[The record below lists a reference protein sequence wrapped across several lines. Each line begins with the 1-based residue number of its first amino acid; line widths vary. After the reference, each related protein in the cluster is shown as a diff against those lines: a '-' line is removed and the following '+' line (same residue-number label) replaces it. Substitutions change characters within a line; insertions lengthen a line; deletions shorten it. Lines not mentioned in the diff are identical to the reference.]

1 MKRLF
6 ALVLALCLLA
16 GCTAGPS
23 SSTEEP
29 ESSSS
34 QSSSLPEEEPES
46 TPESEPESSTAQNSS
61 APSQP
66 AVTLAWWQ
74 EELSNEKL
82 IATPDP
88 VLGFAPCG
96 TPAGTYWVYDDTR
109 KVSWSGDGLFA
120 RSSDTAE
127 TAPVA
132 LILDSAVETEDIGQ
146 PVMTD
151 TFFEIVGKDDTKLT
165 GRLYE
170 KGVELTRSLPGQ
182 GYGDSVKL
190 RLSDA
195 DLTTLKNN
203 LTQSEAGT
211 DEWGWYYPSW
221 LTMMRE
227 SRAQTITFRA
237 TTGEENT
244 YDTVSNPWPYYVF
257 DDVAQWVGSG
267 GTFTDQTSLPDSS
280 QVTITFNNGLVYH
293 VYATE
298 TQLLVTTSD
307 TDQGLLYSNP
317 RYGNDVYEKTA
328 MGQLNPPTGKPVIY
342 LYPET
347 ITDCT
352 VTVDYSPFTYT
363 YPTYNDGWEV
373 TAYPDGRL
381 INKADGTEHYYLFW
395 EGGARPI
402 WDFES
407 GFVVKGSETESFLR
421 EKLAYLG
428 LTPREYNDF
437 ITYWVPKMQNSPY
450 NLIMFAD
457 EQYEELAPL
466 TVTPEP
472 DSIVRVHMVYL
483 PLEKPIDI
491 PEQQLTPMERTGFTV
506 VEWGGTDAS
515 YMVDPEA

>member
-1 MKRLF
+1 MKRL
-6 ALVLALCLLA
+6 LALMLALSLLA
-16 GCTAGPS
+16 GCTTEPS
-23 SSTEEP
+23 SAPEEP
-29 ESSSS
+29 ENSSS

-46 TPESEPESSTAQNSS
+46 SSESVSEPQSSTAQNSS
-61 APSQP
+61 AASQP
-66 AVTLAWWQ
+66 AVALAWWQ
-74 EELSNEKL
+74 QELSNEKL

-96 TPAGTYWVYDDTR
+96 TPEGSYWIYDDTR
-109 KVSWSGDGLFA
+109 KVSWLGNGLFA
-120 RSSDTAE
+120 RGSDTAE

-132 LILDSAVETEDIGQ
+132 LILDSAVEAEDIGQ

-170 KGVELTRSLPGQ
+170 QGVELTRSLPGQ

-190 RLSDA
+190 KLNDA
-195 DLTTLKNN
+195 DLTTLRNN
-203 LTQSEAGT
+203 LTQSEARA
-211 DEWGWYYPSW
+211 DELGWYYPAW

-227 SRAQTITFRA
+227 SRAESITYRA
-237 TTGEENT
+237 STGEENRF
-244 YDTVSNPWPYYVF
+244 DASNPWEYYVF
-257 DDVAQWVGSG
+257 DQVAEQVTSA
-267 GTFTDQTSLPDSS
+267 GTFTDKTSLPDCS
-280 QVTITFNNGLVYH
+280 QVTVTFNNGLVYTI
-293 VYATE
+293 YATE
-298 TQLLVTTSD
+298 TQLLVTTND
-307 TDQGLLYSNP
+307 TDQGLLYTLRS
-317 RYGNDVYEKTA
+317 GNSVYEKTA
-328 MGQLNPPTGKPVIY
+328 MGHLNPPTGKPVIY
-342 LYPET
+342 LYPEEV
-347 ITDCT
+347 TDCT

-363 YPTYNDGWEV
+363 YPAYNDGWEV

-395 EGGARPI
+395 EGGARPL

-407 GFVVKGSETESFLR
+407 GFVVKGSDTESFLR

-450 NLIMFAD
+450 NLIMFAE

-472 DSIVRVHMVYL
+472 DSVVRVHMVYL
-483 PLEKPIDI
+483 PLDEPIEI
-491 PEQQLTPMERTGFTV
+491 PEQELTPMERTGFTV

-515 YMVDPEA
+515 YMKR

>member
-6 ALVLALCLLA
+6 ALMLALCLLA
-16 GCTAGPS
+16 GCTSEPS
-23 SSTEEP
+23 SAPEEP

-34 QSSSLPEEEPES
+34 QSSSLPDEEPGS
-46 TPESEPESSTAQNSS
+46 SSESESESSEAQNSS
-61 APSQP
+61 TASQP
-66 AVTLAWWQ
+66 AATQAWWQ
-74 EELSNEKL
+74 QELSNEKL
-82 IATPDP
+82 VASVDP
-88 VLGFAPCG
+88 VLGYIPCG
-96 TPAGTYWVYDDTR
+96 APQADYWVYDDTR
-109 KVSWSGDGLFA
+109 KISWLGNGLFA
-120 RSSDTAE
+120 RSSETAE

-132 LILDSAVETEDIGQ
+132 LILDSAEEAEDIGQ

-151 TFFEIVGKDDTKLT
+151 TFFEIVCKDDTKIT

-182 GYGDSVKL
+182 GYGDTVKL

-203 LTQSEAGT
+203 LTQSEAEA
-211 DEWGWYYPSW
+211 DEMGWYYPAW

-227 SRAQTITFRA
+227 SRAESITYRA
-237 TTGEENT
+237 STGEENVF
-244 YDTVSNPWPYYVF
+244 DASNPWDYYVF
-257 DDVAQWVGSG
+257 DQVAEQVSSA
-267 GTFTDQTSLPDSS
+267 GTFTDKTSLPNSS
-280 QVTITFNNGLVYH
+280 QITVTFNNGLVYT

-298 TQLLVTTSD
+298 TQLLVTTND
-307 TDQGLLYSNP
+307 TDQGLLYTLRFDNK
-317 RYGNDVYEKTA
+317 VYEKTA
-328 MGQLNPPTGKPVIY
+328 MGHLNPPTGKPVIY

-347 ITDCT
+347 VTDCT

-402 WDFES
+402 WEFES
-407 GFVVKGSETESFLR
+407 GFVVKGSDTESFLR

-472 DSIVRVHMVYL
+472 DSVVRVHMVYM
-483 PLEKPIDI
+483 PLDEPIEV
-491 PEQQLTPMERTGFTV
+491 PEQELTPMERDGFTV

-515 YMVDPEA
+515 YMKR

>member
-1 MKRLF
+1 MKRL
-6 ALVLALCLLA
+6 LSLMLALCLLA
-16 GCTAGPS
+16 GCTSEPS
-23 SSTEEP
+23 SVSEEP

-34 QSSSLPEEEPES
+34 QSSSLPDK
-46 TPESEPESSTAQNSS
+46 ESESSSESELESSTAQSNP

-74 EELSNEKL
+74 QELSNEKL

-88 VLGFAPCG
+88 ILGYAPCG
-96 TPAGTYWVYDDTR
+96 TPDGTYWIYDDTR
-109 KVSWSGDGLFA
+109 KVSWLGYGLFA

-132 LILDSAVETEDIGQ
+132 LILDSAVEAEDIGQ

-170 KGVELTRSLPGQ
+170 QGVELTRSLPGQ

-190 RLSDA
+190 KLSDA
-195 DLTTLKNN
+195 DLTALKNN
-203 LTQSEAGT
+203 LTKSEADS
-211 DEWGWYYPSW
+211 DERSAYRPAW

-227 SRAQTITFRA
+227 SRTETITFRA
-237 TTGEENT
+237 VTGEERT
-244 YDTVSNPWPYYVF
+244 FDSSDPWPYYVY
-257 DDVAQWVGSG
+257 DEIPLIVSSA
-267 GTFTDQTSLPDSS
+267 GTFTDKTSLPDSS
-280 QVTITFNNGLVYH
+280 QVTVTFNNGLVYNI
-293 VYATE
+293 YASE
-298 TQLLVTTSD
+298 TQLLVTTND
-307 TDQGLLYSNP
+307 TEQGLLYTLRSP
-317 RYGNDVYEKTA
+317 GDGESYGRNASGKLY
-328 MGQLNPPTGKPVIY
+328 PPTGKPVIY
-342 LYPET
+342 LYPEEV
-347 ITDCT
+347 TDCT

-395 EGGARPI
+395 EGGARPL
-402 WDFES
+402 WEFES
-407 GFVVKGSETESFLR
+407 GFVVKGSDTEAFLR

-450 NLIMFAD
+450 NLITFAE

-466 TVTPEP
+466 TVTPKP
-472 DSIVRVHMVYL
+472 DSVVRVHMVYL
-483 PLEKPIDI
+483 PLEQPIEI
-491 PEQQLTPMERTGFTV
+491 PEQELTPMERTGFTV

-515 YMVDPEA
+515 YMKQ

>member
-6 ALVLALCLLA
+6 ALMLALCLLA
-16 GCTAGPS
+16 GCTSEPS
-23 SSTEEP
+23 SAPEEP

-34 QSSSLPEEEPES
+34 QSSSLPDEEPGS
-46 TPESEPESSTAQNSS
+46 SSESEPESSTAQNSS
-61 APSQP
+61 TASQP
-66 AVTLAWWQ
+66 AATQAWWQ
-74 EELSNEKL
+74 QELSNEKL
-82 IATPDP
+82 VASVDP
-88 VLGFAPCG
+88 VLGYVPCG
-96 TPAGTYWVYDDTR
+96 APEGSYWIYDDVR
-109 KVSWSGDGLFA
+109 KVSWYGGGLFA
-120 RSSDTAE
+120 WRADTSGVY
-127 TAPVA
+127 PVT
-132 LILDSAVETEDIGQ
+132 LITDSAEEAEDIGQ

-151 TFFEIVGKDDTKLT
+151 TFFEIVCKDDTKIT

-170 KGVELTRSLPGQ
+170 QGVELTRSLPGQ
-182 GYGDSVKL
+182 GYGDTVKL
-190 RLSDA
+190 KLSDA
-195 DLTTLKNN
+195 DIDRLTNN
-203 LTQSEAGT
+203 ISDSRADA
-211 DEWGWYYPSW
+211 DERGVYKPAW

-227 SRAQTITFRA
+227 SRAETITFRTA
-237 TTGEENT
+237 AGEERT
-244 YDTVSNPWPYYVF
+244 FDSSDPWPYYVY
-257 DDVAQWVGSG
+257 DEIPLTVSSA
-267 GTFTDQTSLPDSS
+267 GTFTDKTSLPDSS
-280 QVTITFNNGLVYH
+280 QVIITFNNGLVYNI
-293 VYATE
+293 YASE
-298 TQLLVTTSD
+298 TQLLVTTND
-307 TDQGLLYSNP
+307 TEQGLLYTLLTPGDGESYDNIAV
-317 RYGNDVYEKTA
+317 GK
-328 MGQLNPPTGKPVIY
+328 LNPPTGKPVIY

-347 ITDCT
+347 VTDCT

-402 WDFES
+402 WEFES

-472 DSIVRVHMVYL
+472 DSVVRVHMVYM
-483 PLEKPIDI
+483 PLDEPSEV
-491 PEQQLTPMERTGFTV
+491 PEQELTPMERDGFTV

-515 YMVDPEA
+515 YMKR